1 MGIVICGNKKWKERG
16 QERLEQRCV
25 TVSLLKTMGFFVHC
39 VKGIVQCK
47 VCICA
52 DHQLEG

>member
-1 MGIVICGNKKWKERG
+1 VICGNKKWKERG